1 MAENLVRSMPC
12 NVEAEQYVLGAVIF
26 DNDCIG
32 DILEKLRVDDFY
44 LEPHKKIYS
53 AMMDLSNSS
62 KPVDLITLKSEL
74 GGNFDSVGGIEYLTR
89 ISLTV
94 STTANL
100 GHYIQIIKDKSV
112 LRKLIKATSEIS
124 DIAYGGDHELGMVLN
139 SAESKLFDVL
149 QVRTTQDL
157 VPIREILKT
166 NLEQIENLIKNKSK
180 ITGVPTGFAELDKR
194 MAGLQPSDLI
204 LVAARPGMGKTSFA
218 LNIATHA
225 AIHHNIP
232 VAIFSLEM
240 SKEQLSTRILCSE
253 SYISSEKM
261 RVGDLG
267 PEEIPKLV
275 QTAEML
281 SKAPIYIDDTP
292 GITMSEIRSKCR
304 RLKLKN
310 QLGIVIVDYLQL
322 MLGSGKGNRQ
332 EDVADNSRM
341 LKILAKELNVPVITL
356 SQLSRAPEQRS
367 DHRPVLSDLRESG
380 SIEQDA
386 DIVMFLYREDKY
398 DENTDKKNIAEC
410 IISKFR
416 NGAPGT
422 VELGWRGE
430 FTRFMNLD
438 KNR

>member
-1 MAENLVRSMPC
+1 MAENLIRSMPC

-26 DNDCIG
+26 DNDCIS
-32 DILEKLRVDDFY
+32 DILEKLRPEDFY
-44 LEPHKKIYS
+44 LEPHKRIYT
-53 AMMDLSNSS
+53 AMMNLSNSS
-62 KPVDLITLKSEL
+62 QPVDLITLKAEL
-74 GGNFDSVGGIEYLTR
+74 GGNFDSVGGVEYLTR

-100 GHYIQIIKDKSV
+100 GHYIRIIKDKSV
-112 LRKLIKATSEIS
+112 LRRLIKATSEIS
-124 DIAYGGDHELGMVLN
+124 DIAYSGDHELGMVLN

-149 QVRTTQDL
+149 QVRTTSDL
-157 VPIREILKT
+157 VPIKEILKT

-180 ITGVPTGFAELDKR
+180 ITGVPTGFTELDKR
-194 MAGLQPSDLI
+194 MAGLQNSDLI

-225 AIHHNIP
+225 AIHHGVP

-240 SKEQLSTRILCSE
+240 SKEQLSSRILCSE

-267 PEEIPKLV
+267 PDEIPKLV
-275 QTAEML
+275 QTAEVL

-322 MLGSGKGNRQ
+322 MLGSGKGSRQ
-332 EDVADNSRM
+332 EDVAENSRM

-398 DENTDKKNIAEC
+398 DENTEKKNIAEC

>member
-1 MAENLVRSMPC
+1 MAENLIRSMPC

-26 DNDCIG
+26 DNDCIS
-32 DILEKLRVDDFY
+32 DVLEKLRPEDFY
-44 LEPHKKIYS
+44 LEPHKRIYT
-53 AMMDLSNSS
+53 AMMNLSNSS
-62 KPVDLITLKSEL
+62 QPVDLITLKSEL
-74 GGNFDSVGGIEYLTR
+74 GGNFDSVGGVEYLTR

-100 GHYIQIIKDKSV
+100 AHYIRIIKDKAV
-112 LRKLIKATSEIS
+112 LRRLIKATSEIS
-124 DIAYGGDHELGMVLN
+124 DIAYSGDHELGMVLN

-149 QVRTTQDL
+149 QVRTTSDL
-157 VPIREILKT
+157 VPIKEILKT

-180 ITGVPTGFAELDKR
+180 ITGVPTGFTELDKR
-194 MAGLQPSDLI
+194 MAGLQNSDLI

-225 AIHHNIP
+225 AIHNNVP

-240 SKEQLSTRILCSE
+240 SKEQLSSRILCSE

-267 PEEIPKLV
+267 PDEIPKLV
-275 QTAEML
+275 QTAEVL

-322 MLGSGKGNRQ
+322 MLGSGKGSRQ
-332 EDVADNSRM
+332 EDVAENSRM

-356 SQLSRAPEQRS
+356 SQLSRAPEQRA

-398 DENTDKKNIAEC
+398 DENTEKKNVAEC

>member
-112 LRKLIKATSEIS
+112 LRKLIKATSEIN
-124 DIAYGGDHELGMVLN
+124 DIAYGGDQELGMVLN